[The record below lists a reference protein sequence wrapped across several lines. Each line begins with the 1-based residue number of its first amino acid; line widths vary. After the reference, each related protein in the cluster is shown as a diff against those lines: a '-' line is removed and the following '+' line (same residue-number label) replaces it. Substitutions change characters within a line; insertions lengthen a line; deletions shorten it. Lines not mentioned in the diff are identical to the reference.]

1 MMETENKLY
10 PVRQTKQKRGVE
22 KFSPVIS
29 GHPVFSPITSVT
41 YPDSNSIVSTWELF
55 LSCKAE
61 PVRLWIE
68 LEEEKYDWS
77 YTAMRYWPQRVRA
90 ACKRNKSYAIT
101 HGLEEEYERL
111 N

>member
-1 MMETENKLY
+1 METENKLL
-10 PVRQTKQKRGVE
+10 PVCQSEQIRGGE
-22 KFSPVIS
+22 KISPVIS
-29 GHPVFSPITSVT
+29 GHPVFSPVTSVT
-41 YPDSNSIVSTWELF
+41 YPYGNSIVSTWELF

-101 HGLEEEYERL
+101 HGLEEEYER
-111 N
+111 